1 MNGVLLGELEEAVK
15 DKELLYEYFLLRE
28 IDILDEGTENPF
40 EIFKNKLIEK
50 DEKEFLDLLIKNN
63 LI

>member
-28 IDILDEGTENPF
+28 IDILDESTENAF